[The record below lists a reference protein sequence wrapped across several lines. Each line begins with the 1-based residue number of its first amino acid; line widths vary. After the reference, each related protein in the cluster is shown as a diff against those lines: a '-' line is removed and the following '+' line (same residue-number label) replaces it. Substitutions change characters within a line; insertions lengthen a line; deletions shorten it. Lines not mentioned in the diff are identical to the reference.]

1 MSMQK
6 KRPQSG
12 PDAPLTAE
20 RKQYRRLMAQG
31 VKFQVIRFWRRCKFT
46 TITPDAVE
54 AARGVLVVGV

>member
-1 MSMQK
+1 
-6 KRPQSG
+6 
-12 PDAPLTAE
+12 
-20 RKQYRRLMAQG
+20 MAQG